1 MSREEAPGLPL
12 EEEEEEEEGRGRCKG
27 DRLVVVVRECMYMS
41 RPIALWVAFRAVC

>member
-12 EEEEEEEEGRGRCKG
+12 EEEEEEGRGRCKG
-27 DRLVVVVRECMYMS
+27 DRLVVVVRERMYMS